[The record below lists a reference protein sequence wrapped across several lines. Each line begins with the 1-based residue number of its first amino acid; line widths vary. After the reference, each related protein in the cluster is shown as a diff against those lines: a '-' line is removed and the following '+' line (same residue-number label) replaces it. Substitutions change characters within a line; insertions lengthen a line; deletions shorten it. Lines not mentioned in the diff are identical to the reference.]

1 MQHVTET
8 VKPRA
13 ARTRA
18 TRRRIVDAA
27 AELFIERG
35 YGVTTL
41 EQIAARAGV
50 AVQTV
55 YFHFGNKRTVLKEAV
70 DVAAVGDDEQV
81 ALLERPWL
89 AELRAEPDPR
99 RVVELWM
106 VSSTAIYRRIGP
118 IMAVVRD
125 AAVTDPEMAAQWA
138 VNEEQRTTAFRE
150 LAHELDRSGGAQP
163 ARRGGGR
170 RALRAARPGGLR
182 RAHRAGLEPF
192 AVGAVH
198 DGDDH
203 RCATRVRSVGSAG
216 LTWSPCTTLPPP
228 AGSAASSA
236 PRCATARWR
245 SPRWWRRRWA

>member
-1 MQHVTET
+1 MQYVAET

-41 EQIAARAGV
+41 EQIAARAVV

-81 ALLERPWL
+81 ALLERPWME
-89 AELRAEPDPR
+89 ELRAEPDPR
-99 RVVELWM
+99 RVVALW
-106 VSSTAIYRRIGP
+106 VANGRSIYARIGP

-125 AAVTDPEMAAQWA
+125 AAVSDPDMAAQWA
-138 VNEEQRTTAFRE
+138 TNEEQRATAFRVLAE
-150 LAHELDRSGGAQP
+150 LLEGRGALNRPVDEAVDVLCALLGPEIHGVLSG
-163 ARRGGGR
+163 RGWSPEQWNR
-170 RALRAARPGGLR
+170 
-182 RAHRAGLEPF
+182 F
-192 AVGAVH
+192 AV
-198 DGDDH
+198 
-203 RCATRVRSVGSAG
+203 ATV
-216 LTWSPCTTLPPP
+216 T
-228 AGSAASSA
+228 AALLG
-236 PRCATARWR
+236 
-245 SPRWWRRRWA
+245 

>member
-1 MQHVTET
+1 MSET

-35 YGVTTL
+35 YGATTL

-70 DVAAVGDDEQV
+70 DVAAVGDDEDV

-89 AELRAEPDPR
+89 EELRAEPDPR
-99 RVVELWM
+99 RLLELWM
-106 VSSTAIYRRIGP
+106 VTSTAIYRRIGP

-125 AAVTDPEMAAQWA
+125 AAVTDPDMAAQWA
-138 VNEEQRTTAFRE
+138 TNEAQRATAFRALAE
-150 LAHELDRSGGAQP
+150 LLDQRGALNRP
-163 ARRGGGR
+163 VDEAVDVLCALLGPEVYGVLTGRG
-170 RALRAARPGGLR
+170 
-182 RAHRAGLEPF
+182 
-192 AVGAVH
+192 
-198 DGDDH
+198 
-203 RCATRVRSVGSAG
+203 
-216 LTWSPCTTLPPP
+216 WSPERWSRFALASIT
-228 AGSAASSA
+228 AALLG
-236 PRCATARWR
+236 
-245 SPRWWRRRWA
+245 

>member
-89 AELRAEPDPR
+89 SELRAEPDPR

-138 VNEEQRTTAFRE
+138 VNEEQRTMAFRR
-150 LAHELDRSGGAQP
+150 AGPRARPAGGAQP
-163 ARRGGGR
+163 ARRRGGR

-203 RCATRVRSVGSAG
+203 RGATRVRSVVR
-216 LTWSPCTTLPPP
+216 
-228 AGSAASSA
+228 AA
-236 PRCATARWR
+236 
-245 SPRWWRRRWA
+245 

>member
-1 MQHVTET
+1 MSVVNPSTRVYQSRLRTTSLTGSLTWWKPLSTVRLISLELNSRVRMQHVTET

-89 AELRAEPDPR
+89 EELRAEPDPR

-106 VSSTAIYRRIGP
+106 VSSTAIYTRIGP

-138 VNEEQRTTAFRE
+138 TNEEQRATAFGE
-150 LAHELDRSGGAQP
+150 LATRARPAAGAQP
-163 ARRGGGR
+163 ARRRGGR

-198 DGDDH
+198 DE
-203 RCATRVRSVGSAG
+203 TI
-216 LTWSPCTTLPPP
+216 T
-228 AGSAASSA
+228 AALLA
-236 PRCATARWR
+236 
-245 SPRWWRRRWA
+245 